1 MHPEVREGV
10 PSAFAQRPAT
20 DAAHPWPRVW
30 VHDED
35 PQLVLAVAR
44 LLRATALEVTT
55 FKSADA
61 LLTALARE
69 RPNCLVL
76 GLAATGRALLEGAR
90 ARGTRL
96 SVVFTSDAG
105 DVAGCVQAMKDG
117 AVDVLER
124 PVDLGALLAAVM
136 RGLAR
141 DADWRDS
148 HSRTAEASDKLGAL
162 TPREREVLGL
172 VVTGKPNRRI
182 AAELGTTEKTVKV
195 HRGRVMHKLQASSI
209 VDLVH
214 LLERAGLSPTA

>member
-1 MHPEVREGV
+1 
-10 PSAFAQRPAT
+10 
-20 DAAHPWPRVW
+20 VW

-35 PQLVLAVAR
+35 PELVAAMAR

-55 FKSADA
+55 FDSADV
-61 LLTALARE
+61 LLTALARA

-76 GLAATGRALLEGAR
+76 GLGATGRALLEGVR
-90 ARGTRL
+90 AQGTRL
-96 SVVFTSDAG
+96 SVVFASDAG
-105 DVAGCVQAMKDG
+105 DVARSVQAMKDG

-148 HSRTAEASDKLGAL
+148 HRRTAEASDKLGTL

-172 VVTGKPNRRI
+172 VATGKPNWHI
-182 AAELGTTEKTVKV
+182 AAELGTSEKTVKV
-195 HRGRVMHKLQASSI
+195 HRGRLMHKLQATSV

-214 LLERAGLSPTA
+214 LLERAGLAQA